1 MCWLPQLPG
10 RKSRAGLCV
19 GLWCQALPLVA
30 GGPVHADG
38 FLGIRIRFLLKK
50 VGYIGLREM
59 EHWPLSAF
67 WDLQPP
73 IWKKQRFLGPPTTH
87 MKKIAEFCWSIG
99 MVWVGLAYG
108 KGVPQLFGKGSLG
121 EIHGRVDSFWFR
133 NVVFVDDNKGWLKQ
147 ETWAYRHWPRVFHIA
162 IAINCSKYLVV
173 FCKGHDFFGMLLFR
187 RRVGFPINK
196 WMTNPASC
204 GKNTMFIC
212 VDMF

>member
-1 MCWLPQLPG
+1 MRWPVMPSIAACCRRPG
-10 RKSRAGLCV
+10 ACRWVFGDSDSI
-19 GLWCQALPLVA
+19 PLEK
-30 GGPVHADG
+30 G
-38 FLGIRIRFLLKK
+38 RIHRSKGNGTLTLK
-50 VGYIGLREM
+50 
-59 EHWPLSAF
+59 
-67 WDLQPP
+67 
-73 IWKKQRFLGPPTTH
+73 RFLGPPTTY
-87 MKKIAEFCWSIG
+87 MKKTALSGTSNHPYEKIAEFCWSIG

-173 FCKGHDFFGMLLFR
+173 FCKRHDFFGMLLFR
-187 RRVGFPINK
+187 RGVGFPINK

-204 GKNTMFIC
+204 GKITMFIC